1 MRLSLNENGP
11 LAILLDDHKLFTDT
25 FARTLETTRLFSHVF
40 SFYDEREVLEFVFK
54 EKLTNEIVFFM
65 EYYINNKTTLNLL
78 KDIRR
83 IKPKSR
89 AIIISSITNPLLIKD
104 LMRYK
109 PHGVISKYSSFDEI
123 IKCLYFAGKTKLY
136 LCPVIQKLLNDTSAD
151 QALSLT
157 SREIDIIRRFA
168 TGESAAEV
176 AQSLS
181 LSPHTIATHRKN
193 IFKKM
198 RCNSITEL
206 LAIAR
211 NMGII

>member
-11 LAILLDDHKLFTDT
+11 LAILLDDYKLFTDT

-109 PHGVISKYSSFDEI
+109 PHG
-123 IKCLYFAGKTKLY
+123 GH
-136 LCPVIQKLLNDTSAD
+136 Q
-151 QALSLT
+151 
-157 SREIDIIRRFA
+157 
-168 TGESAAEV
+168 
-176 AQSLS
+176 
-181 LSPHTIATHRKN
+181 
-193 IFKKM
+193 
-198 RCNSITEL
+198 
-206 LAIAR
+206 
-211 NMGII
+211 